1 MVAKRNRDQRI
12 SQLENELQLREKEI
26 ISLKKQLENKDKKIE
41 QEIELQSMEKEKTR
55 LTSKLHVWQMFLVFS
70 IYHV

>member
-55 LTSKLHVWQMFLVFS
+55 LTSKLHVWQMFSVFS